1 MIIKSRI
8 TNIILLTVL
17 VSLFSV
23 SLYGIEKDSLWS
35 VWNDTSQQDTSRLNA
50 IHDLSWHLIFRDP
63 DSAFVLCNMFY
74 DYASELE
81 NIKMQ
86 AIALKHLGVNCDI
99 KGESDSAIYYYNQ
112 GLEISELNGYMMIT
126 SDIYHNMGLVYR
138 DAGDLDDALE
148 VHIKALVIRQQINL
162 PKRIIGSYR
171 SIGTVYLEK
180 DDVPRA
186 VEYLHKALTLAE
198 EIQDLRNIALVNH
211 TIGLAYLNVGE
222 PNTAK
227 HYLLLSKEV
236 FEELGKRR
244 RLASNYNNLG
254 IVYKDLGKNDSA
266 LYSYNEGLKLA
277 KQMKSRSREASFNLN
292 IGNIH
297 KINGDFNLAYAYYQ
311 DALEYFEDRVRHKEI
326 ATLYFNIGA
335 LHNKFDKF
343 SAGKEWC
350 EKALELADEYDFLEE
365 QKFACECLMDAY
377 EGLGNMSRAFQYQ
390 RSYYLIRDS
399 LGRVRNNKEVT
410 RLEIKYEYEKQH
422 LADSLAMEEEK
433 LKQEL
438 TYQQDLNKER
448 TQRNAVIFF
457 GAGILIFAI
466 LLYVRLLWTRKTN
479 KKLDEKNKII
489 EREKQRAE
497 ESERSKEQFFNN
509 ISHEFKTPL
518 TLILGPLD
526 KLISSD
532 QSPKNKNEL
541 NIMKR
546 NANRLYFM
554 INELLNLYK
563 LEAGKIKLSAKKQ
576 DIGQFTYRYIQ
587 SFESLAKEKNIKL
600 SFKADSELHEVYFE
614 GDKIEKILSNLL
626 SNAFKFIGDGDSVDL
641 TIEKVSDQ
649 AGGEKEGVLITV
661 KDNGIGIP
669 KDDIDHIFDRFYQV
683 DESLSHNY
691 EGTGIGLALT
701 KELVELHHGW
711 IKVESDTDSNR
722 EGKGA
727 KFSFF
732 IPAGNKHL
740 SKEEIDASD
749 SEFIMRPF
757 SGDIETDIDA
767 EFPDSD
773 VKGKDAPLLLV
784 VEDNPDMR
792 SYIMSDLEDNYKL
805 IEAGNGE
812 EGFEKAVEK
821 IPDVIISDIMMPKM
835 NGTEMCAKIKADERT
850 SHIPVILV
858 TARSAIEHK
867 LEGLETGA
875 DAYLS
880 KPFNSRE
887 LQIRVK
893 NLIAQREKLREKF
906 SENLDNAFKLA
917 DDNITS
923 MDQQFLEKA
932 LSVVEKNKS
941 DQNFSVE
948 IFGQEMA
955 LSRVQLHRKLKALT
969 GQSASRFIR
978 TIRLKHAAEFL
989 AKDGANVSDT
999 AYKFGFN
1006 NLSYFAKCFSEDYGM
1021 TPKEYAA
1028 KHNREVK

>member
-1 MIIKSRI
+1 M
-8 TNIILLTVL
+8 
-17 VSLFSV
+17 FSI

-35 VWNDTSQQDTSRLNA
+35 VWNDTSLQDTCRLNA
-50 IHDLSWHLIFRDP
+50 MCDLSWYLIFRDT

-74 DYASELE
+74 DLASESG
-81 NIKMQ
+81 NSKMQ

-99 KGESDSAIYYYNQ
+99 KGVSDSAIFYFKQ
-112 GLEISELNGYMMIT
+112 GLDISEPNGYMMIT

-138 DAGDLDDALE
+138 DSGALDDALE
-148 VHIKALVIRQQINL
+148 MNNKALEIRKQINL
-162 PKRIIGSYR
+162 PKRIIFSYR
-171 SIGTVYLEK
+171 SLSTVYLEK

-186 VEYLHKALTLAE
+186 LEYLHKALMLSEETGDLYSLAV
-198 EIQDLRNIALVNH
+198 VNH
-211 TIGLAYLNVGE
+211 TIGLAYLNMGE
-222 PNTAK
+222 PYTARD
-227 HYLLLSKEV
+227 YLLDSKEV
-236 FEELGKRR
+236 FEELGKIR
-244 RLASNYNNLG
+244 RLSSNFNNLG

-277 KQMKSRSREASFNLN
+277 KQMKSLNREASFNLN

-311 DALEYFEDRVRHKEI
+311 DALEYFEDRGRHKEI
-326 ATLYFNIGA
+326 ASLYFNIGA

-343 SAGKEWC
+343 STGKRWC
-350 EKALELADEYDFLEE
+350 DKALALADEYDFLEE
-365 QKFACECLMDAY
+365 QKFACECLRDAH
-377 EGLGNMSRAFQYQ
+377 EGLGNMTLAFQYQ

-399 LGRVRNNKEVT
+399 LDRVRNNKEVT

-438 TYQQDLNKER
+438 IYQQDLNKER
-448 TQRNAVIFF
+448 TQRNAVILF
-457 GAGILIFAI
+457 GVGILIFAI
-466 LLYVRLLWTRKTN
+466 FLYLRLLWTRKTN

-518 TLILGPLD
+518 TLIMGPLD
-526 KLISSD
+526 KLISSS
-532 QSPKNKNEL
+532 QTPKNKNEL

-587 SFESLAKEKNIKL
+587 SFESLARDKNIKL

-626 SNAFKFIGDGDSVDL
+626 SNAFKFIGDEGRVDVI
-641 TIEKVSDQ
+641 IETVSEQTD
-649 AGGEKEGVLITV
+649 GEREGVLITV
-661 KDNGIGIP
+661 EDNGIGIP

-711 IKVESDTDSNR
+711 IKVESPPAGVSVQEGEN
-722 EGKGA
+722 GKGA

-732 IPAGNKHL
+732 IPSGNKHL
-740 SKEEIDASD
+740 AKEEIDASD
-749 SEFIMRPF
+749 SEFILRPF
-757 SGDIETDIDA
+757 SDDIESEKDA
-767 EFPDSD
+767 EFPDSE

-792 SYIMSDLEDNYKL
+792 SYIMSDLVDNYKL
-805 IEAGNGE
+805 IEAGNGQ

-821 IPDVIISDIMMPKM
+821 IPDLIISDIMMPKM
-835 NGTEMCAKIKADERT
+835 NGNEMCTKIKADERT

-858 TARSAIEHK
+858 TARSAIEQK

-887 LQIRVK
+887 LQIRIK
-893 NLIAQREKLREKF
+893 NLISQREKLRERF
-906 SENLDNAFKLA
+906 SENLDNAIKLA
-917 DDNITS
+917 DSDITS

-932 LSVVEKNKS
+932 LKVVEENMS
-941 DQNFSVE
+941 DQDFSVE
-948 IFGQEMA
+948 FFGREMA
-955 LSRVQLHRKLKALT
+955 MSRVQLHRKLKALT
-969 GQSASRFIR
+969 DQSASKFIR

-999 AYKFGFN
+999 AYKFGFS

-1021 TPKEYAA
+1021 TPKEYTAR
-1028 KHNREVK
+1028 HNRGGK